1 MSFIRAEAVTGF
13 TFGLVNKTS
22 GAALTGAA
30 AGIGKYITK
39 DGGTQ
44 ASIAGSIAE
53 EGNGQYSVDLTSS
66 RPPSTSLP
74 NHNTKC
80 LVRRG
85 VVSRQVHMR
94 RAVYFQSG
102 LKSDRLKACHTPT
115 HSNEHMLA
123 DRQT

>member
-13 TFGLVNKTS
+13 TFGLVAKTT

-30 AGIGKYITK
+30 SGIGKYIAK

-53 EGNGQYSVDLTSS
+53 EGNGQYSVDVTAS
-66 RPPSTSLP
+66 RLPSTSLP

-80 LVRRG
+80 LVKG
-85 VVSRQVHMR
+85 CVVSSHLHMKR
-94 RAVYFQSG
+94 LRGRTRTQG
-102 LKSDRLKACHTPT
+102 HNRHGDR
-115 HSNEHMLA
+115 
-123 DRQT
+123 

>member
-30 AGIGKYITK
+30 SGIGKYITK

-53 EGNGQYSVDLTSS
+53 EGNGLS
-66 RPPSTSLP
+66 P
-74 NHNTKC
+74 
-80 LVRRG
+80 
-85 VVSRQVHMR
+85 
-94 RAVYFQSG
+94 ASG
-102 LKSDRLKACHTPT
+102 
-115 HSNEHMLA
+115 SNEKWRSLLMPSVAEELGGGGGLHGMEISA
-123 DRQT
+123 GRKASEGNE

>member
-30 AGIGKYITK
+30 AGVGKFITK

-53 EGNGQYSVDLTSS
+53 EGNGKYSVDVTSSRPPSNSLPNHNTKCLGYPTTGTPGKENTS

-85 VVSRQVHMR
+85 SYL
-94 RAVYFQSG
+94 A
-102 LKSDRLKACHTPT
+102 KS
-115 HSNEHMLA
+115 
-123 DRQT
+123 